1 MRILVTPSFSR
12 RAKRLHANEKKALN
26 KAIRAVSADS
36 EIGDEKAGDLV
47 GVFIYKFSIGNE
59 KWPLA
64 YRIVN
69 KKEIKLLLFG
79 PHENFYREL
88 KR

>member
-12 RAKRLHANEKKALN
+12 RANRLHANEKKALN

-59 KWPLA
+59 KWLLA

>member
-59 KWPLA
+59 KWLLA